1 MYSKQK
7 LNVLIMDHAI
17 MDHALIRSIT
27 CNALINKSLSKYQVN
42 IVT

>member
-7 LNVLIMDHAI
+7 LNVLIV
-17 MDHALIRSIT
+17 DHALITSIT

-42 IVT
+42 IET